1 MMVNIIYPNNEIS
14 RIMTAAV
21 VNLRFRQA
29 LLANPLLA
37 IKNGYGDEHFDLEDE
52 QIKRLA
58 KIHAVSLEDFATK
71 VVFS

>member
-37 IKNGYGDEHFDLEDE
+37 IKNGYGDERFELEDE
-52 QIKRLA
+52 QIKRLS
-58 KIHAVSLEDFATK
+58 KIHAISLEDFATK
-71 VVFS
+71 VIFS

>member
-1 MMVNIIYPNNEIS
+1 MMVSIIYPNHEIS

-37 IKNGYGDEHFDLEDE
+37 IKNGYGDEHFHLEEE

-58 KIHAVSLEDFATK
+58 NIHAISLEDFAMK
-71 VVFS
+71 VIIA

>member
-1 MMVNIIYPNNEIS
+1 MTVNIIYPSHEIS

-21 VNLRFRQA
+21 VNSRFRQA

-37 IKNGYGDEHFDLEDE
+37 IKNGYGDEQFELEDE

-58 KIHAVSLEDFATK
+58 NIQAISLEDFATK
-71 VVFS
+71 VIFA

>member
-1 MMVNIIYPNNEIS
+1 MTVNIIYPSHEIS

-21 VNLRFRQA
+21 VNSRFRQA

-37 IKNGYGDEHFDLEDE
+37 IKNGYGDEQFELEDE

-58 KIHAVSLEDFATK
+58 NIHAISLEDFATK
-71 VVFS
+71 VIFA

>member
-1 MMVNIIYPNNEIS
+1 MRVNIIYPNNEIS

-37 IKNGYGDEHFDLEDE
+37 IKNGYGDERFYLEDE

-58 KIHAVSLEDFATK
+58 KIHAISLEDFATK

>member
-1 MMVNIIYPNNEIS
+1 MMENIIYPNNEIS

-21 VNLRFRQA
+21 VNSRFRQA

-37 IKNGYGDEHFDLEDE
+37 IENGYGDERFYLEEE
-52 QIKRLA
+52 QIERLA
-58 KIHAVSLEDFATK
+58 KIHAISLEDFATK

>member
-1 MMVNIIYPNNEIS
+1 MRVNIIYPNHEIS

-21 VNLRFRQA
+21 VNLRFRKA

-37 IKNGYGDEHFDLEDE
+37 IKNGYGDERFELEEE

-58 KIHAVSLEDFATK
+58 TIHAISLEDFATK
-71 VVFS
+71 VILA